1 MMLFPNMLVIGA
13 AGRNVGKTEFACRV
27 IGRYASTHSVIGIKI
42 TTIKDCDSTC
52 ARGGK
57 GCGVCGAMS
66 DNYVI
71 TREALADND
80 KDTTR
85 MLRAGAA
92 DVYWLRVRRD
102 YLQEGVGR
110 LLEQIPADVLIICES
125 NSIRQVLTPGLF
137 LVIQD
142 KDSTDIK
149 ESCQS
154 VMSHADRI
162 VSFDGKGWNLEPE
175 DVGYLAGRWSLR
187 QNASAIILAGGQ
199 SQRMGQ
205 DKSMLAT
212 PSGPLIAHIAA
223 QLRLQ
228 FRQVLIAANDV
239 QKYSFL
245 GLPVVPDQVPGQGP
259 LMGILCAL
267 EASDHDLNFVTGCDV
282 PHMDATFI
290 RSLIDQAS
298 DCDLVMP
305 RSQEGYEPLFAVY
318 RKSVCA
324 PARRI
329 LAGGGRKIAMLLD
342 QVRSRIVPMP
352 DAPWYR
358 NLNTP
363 EDYAQWMQGVAK

>member
-1 MMLFPNMLVIGA
+1 MKNMLVIGA
-13 AGRNVGKTEFACRV
+13 TGRNAGKTEFACRV
-27 IGRYASTHSVIGIKI
+27 IGRYASTNTVIGVKI
-42 TTIKDCDSTC
+42 TTIKDCEDTC
-52 ARGGK
+52 PRGGD

-66 DNYVI
+66 DKYVI
-71 TREALADND
+71 TREALAEND

-92 DVYWLRVRRD
+92 EVYWLRVRRGC
-102 YLQEGVGR
+102 LQEGVGR
-110 LLEQIPADVLIICES
+110 LLEQIPADAQVVCES
-125 NSIRQVLTPGLF
+125 NSVRQVLTPGLF
-137 LVIQD
+137 LIIQE
-142 KDSTDIK
+142 KDCTDIK

-154 VMSHADRI
+154 VMSLADRI
-162 VSFDGKGWNLEPE
+162 VSFDGKGWDLDPD
-175 DVGYLAGRWSLR
+175 DVGYLAGRWVLR
-187 QNASAIILAGGQ
+187 HNAAAIVLAGGQ

-212 PSGPLIAHIAA
+212 PDGPLIAHIAA
-223 QLRLQ
+223 QLRPQ
-228 FRQVLIAANDV
+228 FRQVIIAANDV
-239 QKYSFL
+239 QKYDFL

-282 PHMDATFI
+282 PHMDASFI
-290 RSLIDQAS
+290 RYLIDQAS

-342 QVRSRIVPMP
+342 QVHSRIVPMP

-363 EDYAQWMQGVAK
+363 QDYAQWMQAVAR